1 MKIKVQD
8 LTKLQL
14 NWAVATSEGHP
25 KAIDIVGLN
34 EPVVMCGFKQKML
47 HSNRERQKML
57 HSNRERQEWIA
68 YQPSSNWTQ
77 GGPIIERERIELKIP
92 EAKEF
97 GQWIALITDA
107 SGDYIH
113 RSGPTPLIAAMRC
126 FVENR
131 LGSEV
136 EIPDILCNSY
146 I

>member
-14 NWAVATSEGHP
+14 NWAVATSEEHP
-25 KAIDIVGLN
+25 KAIDTSGLN
-34 EPVVMCGFKQKML
+34 GPVVICGFKQKML
-47 HSNRERQKML
+47 HSNREG
-57 HSNRERQEWIA
+57 QEWIA
-68 YQPSSNWTQ
+68 YQPSSNWAQ

-97 GQWIALITDA
+97 GQWMALITDA

>member
-14 NWAVATSEGHP
+14 NWAVATSEEHP
-25 KAIDIVGLN
+25 KAIDTSGLDG
-34 EPVVMCGFKQKML
+34 PVVICGFKQKML
-47 HSNRERQKML
+47 HSNREG
-57 HSNRERQEWIA
+57 QEWIA

-77 GGPIIERERIELKIP
+77 GGPIIERENIQWL
-92 EAKEF
+92 F
-97 GQWIALITDA
+97 GTNNGKRVVIASKFGNCFQHSL
-107 SGDYIH
+107 
-113 RSGPTPLIAAMRC
+113 GPTQLIAAMRC

>member
-25 KAIDIVGLN
+25 KAIDTSGLDG
-34 EPVVMCGFKQKML
+34 PVVICGFKQKML
-47 HSNRERQKML
+47 HSNREG
-57 HSNRERQEWIA
+57 QEWIA
-68 YQPSSNWTQ
+68 YQPSSNWAQ
-77 GGPIIERERIELKIP
+77 GGPIIEREITMMFKHLADGWTAQIRHE
-92 EAKEF
+92 KEHPSLVKRKVTT
-97 GQWIALITDA
+97 GWTNA
-107 SGDYIH
+107 
-113 RSGPTPLIAAMRC
+113 SGPTPLIAAMRC
-126 FVENR
+126 FVKNR

>member
-14 NWAVATSEGHP
+14 NWAVATSEEHP
-25 KAIDIVGLN
+25 KAIDTSGLDG
-34 EPVVMCGFKQKML
+34 PVVICGFKQKML
-47 HSNRERQKML
+47 HSNREG
-57 HSNRERQEWIA
+57 QEWIA

-97 GQWIALITDA
+97 GQWMALITDA

-113 RSGPTPLIAAMRC
+113 RSGPTPLIATMRC

>member
-14 NWAVATSEGHP
+14 NWAVATSEEHP
-25 KAIDIVGLN
+25 KAIDTSGLDG
-34 EPVVMCGFKQKML
+34 PVVICGFKQKML
-47 HSNRERQKML
+47 HSNREG
-57 HSNRERQEWIA
+57 QEWIA

-97 GQWIALITDA
+97 GQWMALITDA